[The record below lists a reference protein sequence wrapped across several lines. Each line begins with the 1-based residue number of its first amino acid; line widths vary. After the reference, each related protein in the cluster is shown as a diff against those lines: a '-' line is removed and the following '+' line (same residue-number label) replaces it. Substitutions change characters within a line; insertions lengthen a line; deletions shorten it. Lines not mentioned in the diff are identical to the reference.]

1 MRTGRAAEDGANGSI
16 MTYSYT
22 KKDVKFGTSMSVLVI
37 SCIFLLFCGG
47 NTVAAAAE
55 AAVGLEAAD
64 GVFAAEDVMAQ
75 ASSSSSSLS
84 ASSSVIRQYK
94 ISDVTV
100 SGVSSGGYMAV
111 QLHVAHS
118 SIISGCAAFAA
129 VSLFIHSSL

>member
-22 KKDVKFGTSMSVLVI
+22 KKDVKFRTTMSVLVI

-47 NTVAAAAE
+47 NTAAAAE
-55 AAVGLEAAD
+55 AAVGLEATD
-64 GVFAAEDVMAQ
+64 GVFAAEDVVAQ
-75 ASSSSSSLS
+75 ASSSSPSLS

-100 SGVSSGGYMAV
+100 SGVSSGGYLAV